1 MGRQDGPMRILR
13 RLVFWGF
20 MAGVSAWSVL
30 LLIVIDQHLPVP
42 NPAIALSGGRLSCS
56 RVIERLALAQSAVP
70 DIYRN
75 RDAGL
80 AAAVAAIDPAACSD
94 WPEGGPR
101 RFAEPGYVRR
111 AQARVMAELA
121 ARPALPERP
130 GWLAGLG
137 LAPPDLDTVSPF
149 ANLRLWIAAFPGS
162 YAGQGLWHYLR
173 CDDPLTAGP
182 RHGLTMAAL
191 HVPPDDPNPPAPG
204 WRDADLRA
212 RIAECG
218 MEARFRDDI
227 AATLR
232 ASDLLPVRYQ
242 E

>member
-1 MGRQDGPMRILR
+1 
-13 RLVFWGF
+13 
-20 MAGVSAWSVL
+20 
-30 LLIVIDQHLPVP
+30 
-42 NPAIALSGGRLSCS
+42 
-56 RVIERLALAQSAVP
+56 
-70 DIYRN
+70 
-75 RDAGL
+75 
-80 AAAVAAIDPAACSD
+80 
-94 WPEGGPR
+94 
-101 RFAEPGYVRR
+101 VRR

-130 GWLAGLG
+130 GWLAGPG

-218 MEARFRDDI
+218 LEARFRDDI